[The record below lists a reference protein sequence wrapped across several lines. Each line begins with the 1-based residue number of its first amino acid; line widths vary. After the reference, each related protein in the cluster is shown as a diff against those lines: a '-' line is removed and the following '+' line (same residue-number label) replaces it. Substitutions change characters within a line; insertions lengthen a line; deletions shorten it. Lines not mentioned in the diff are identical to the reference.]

1 MKNTLNHLLR
11 DIIKIED
18 VPNIPISGISTN
30 SRNINPGELY
40 IAIKGNNFDGHGFIP
55 EAIKN
60 GAAAVITDNGFI
72 KKLPIPKIK
81 VTNPR
86 KEVSRIAA
94 EFYNH
99 PTKKMNVVGI
109 TGTNGKTS
117 TASLLTSILN
127 SAGKKVAQIGTLGI
141 IAEGY
146 SKNKSL
152 TTPDPITLHQNLN
165 NLSSLIGSPNQ

>member
-1 MKNTLNHLLR
+1 MKNELSQLLR

-18 VPNIPISGISTN
+18 APNISISGISTN

-60 GAAAVITDNGFI
+60 GAAAIITDNDFI
-72 KKLPIPKIK
+72 EKLPIPNIK

-99 PTKKMNVVGI
+99 PTKRM
-109 TGTNGKTS
+109 
-117 TASLLTSILN
+117 
-127 SAGKKVAQIGTLGI
+127 
-141 IAEGY
+141 E
-146 SKNKSL
+146 
-152 TTPDPITLHQNLN
+152 
-165 NLSSLIGSPNQ
+165 